1 MTITATLSKDG
12 ILTEEQKREIEDAKK
27 MPITYDE
34 DSPEMTP
41 EMEKAFKLAAQMR
54 NRLKA

>member
-1 MTITATLSKDG
+1 MIITASLSKDG
-12 ILTEEQKREIEDAKK
+12 ILTEEQKKEIEEAKK
-27 MPITYDE
+27 IPITFDE

-41 EMEKAFKLAAQMR
+41 EMEKAFKVAVRMR